1 MEYSRVQFAHCIV
14 SLLLAEEFEE
24 SFFGYVGSFI
34 FWCILYEKSGMPV
47 AQVGMSLAQ
56 IGEFAFILLSRASNL
71 HLIQVLYTFVS
82 SYVCAT
88 NEIHTVTSHFVNH
101 HFLPFHVCLTT
112 IMLSIACM
120 FLKCQKM
127 LHKAPIYM

>member
-1 MEYSRVQFAHCIV
+1 MLVPLY
-14 SLLLAEEFEE
+14 L
-24 SFFGYVGSFI
+24 
-34 FWCILYEKSGMPV
+34 WCILYEKSGMPV

-71 HLIQVLYTFVS
+71 HLIQVLHTFVS

-88 NEIHTVTSHFVNH
+88 NGIHTATFPLSHFVS
-101 HFLPFHVCLTT
+101 FHVCLAM
-112 IMLSIACM
+112 IMLRIVCM